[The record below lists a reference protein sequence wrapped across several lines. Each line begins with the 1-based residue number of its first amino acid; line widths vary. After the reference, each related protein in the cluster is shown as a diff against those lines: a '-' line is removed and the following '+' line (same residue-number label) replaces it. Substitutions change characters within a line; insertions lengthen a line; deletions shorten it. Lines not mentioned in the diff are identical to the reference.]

1 MSQHSSLP
9 NDSLIDQATTNST
22 INSPIGNTPATAQTK
37 QRHKLPHYERTDE
50 MRVVVTGMGAVT
62 PLGLD
67 VESSWAK
74 LLKGESGITAISH
87 FDATGYRAQIAGV
100 VKDFDAKQY
109 MNAKDARRYD
119 EFMHYAVAASS
130 MALKNAGF
138 IEEVSATDAPVQGV
152 DQERFGVIL
161 GSGIGGIQNI
171 ENSRDT
177 LREKGASKVSPF
189 IIPGSIVNMAAG
201 LVAIKHCLKGPNL
214 ATSTACTTA
223 THAIGLAARLIAYGD
238 ADVILAG
245 GSEKGSSPLG
255 ISGFGAMHA
264 LSTRNNEPTR
274 ASRPFDKDRDGF
286 VLGDGAGVM
295 VLESLAHAKAR
306 GATILAELVGFGMS
320 DDASHI
326 TAPPEDGRGAA
337 RAMRNALEDA
347 GIEPSVVGYV
357 NAHGTSTPAGD
368 VAESIAIETVF
379 APVKDSILVSST
391 KSMTGHLLGAAGGVE
406 AIFTVLALQHQQV
419 PPTINLEN
427 IEDNCNL
434 DYVANQSRQVDNLQ
448 YAVSNSFGFGGTNGS
463 LIFARWPIKS

>member
-1 MSQHSSLP
+1 MSQHSSSP
-9 NDSLIDQATTNST
+9 NAQAADSNAAT
-22 INSPIGNTPATAQTK
+22 IQQTLRQK
-37 QRHKLPHYERTDE
+37 PPHYERPDE

-67 VESSWAK
+67 VASSWTR
-74 LLKGESGITAISH
+74 LLNGESGIAPITH
-87 FDATGYRAQIAGV
+87 FDATDYRAQIAGV

-119 EFMHYAVAASS
+119 EFIHYAVAASA
-130 MALKNAGF
+130 MALKDAGF
-138 IEEVSATDAPVQGV
+138 IDKISAADTPVQEV
-152 DQERFGVIL
+152 EQERFGVIL
-161 GSGIGGIQNI
+161 GSGIGGIQTI

-177 LREKGASKVSPF
+177 LRDKGAMKVSPF

-201 LVAIKHCLKGPNL
+201 LVAIKHTLQGPNL

-238 ADVILAG
+238 ADVMLAG

-255 ISGFGAMHA
+255 MSGFGAMHA
-264 LSTRNNEPTR
+264 LSTRNDEPTK
-274 ASRPFDKDRDGF
+274 ASRPFDKERDGF
-286 VLGDGAGVM
+286 VLGDGAGVI

-326 TAPPEDGRGAA
+326 TAPPEDGSGAA
-337 RAMRNALEDA
+337 RAMRNALNDA
-347 GIEPSVVGYV
+347 GIEPAVVGYV

-391 KSMTGHLLGAAGGVE
+391 KSMTGHLLGAAGGIE

-419 PPTINLEN
+419 PPTINLDN
-427 IEDNCNL
+427 VEDNCNL
-434 DYVANQSRQVDNLQ
+434 DYVANQSRKVDNLQ

-463 LIFARWPIKS
+463 LIFARWPVQPSS

>member
-1 MSQHSSLP
+1 MSQHS
-9 NDSLIDQATTNST
+9 
-22 INSPIGNTPATAQTK
+22 NSPTVQAENNTDAAPEQKTRQK
-37 QRHKLPHYERTDE
+37 PPHYERSDD
-50 MRVVVTGMGAVT
+50 MRVVITGMGAIT

-67 VESSWAK
+67 VDSSWTS
-74 LLKGESGITAISH
+74 LLKGDSGISTIAH
-87 FDATGYRAQIAGV
+87 FDATEYRAQIAGV

-119 EFMHYAVAASS
+119 DFIHYGIAASA

-138 IEEVSATDAPVQGV
+138 IDEVSAANSPVQGV
-152 DQERFGVIL
+152 DQERFGIIL
-161 GSGIGGIQNI
+161 GSGIGGIQTI
-171 ENSRDT
+171 ENSRDM
-177 LREKGASKVSPF
+177 LREKGATKVSPF

-201 LVAIKHCLKGPNL
+201 LVAIKHNLQGPNL
-214 ATSTACTTA
+214 ATATACTTA
-223 THAIGLAARLIAYGD
+223 THAMGLAARLIAYGD
-238 ADVILAG
+238 ADVMLAG

-255 ISGFGAMHA
+255 MAGFGAMHA
-264 LSTRNNEPTR
+264 LSTRNDEPTK

-286 VLGDGAGVM
+286 VLGDGAGMV

-326 TAPPEDGRGAA
+326 TAPPEDGSGAA
-337 RAMRNALEDA
+337 RAMRNALSDA
-347 GIEPSVVGYV
+347 GIDPSVVGYV

-391 KSMTGHLLGAAGGVE
+391 KSMTGHLLGAAGGIE
-406 AIFTVLALQHQQV
+406 AIFTVLALQHQHV
-419 PPTINLEN
+419 PPTINLDN
-427 IEDNCNL
+427 VEDNCNL
-434 DYVANQSRQVDNLQ
+434 DYVANQSRKVDNLQ

-463 LIFARWPIKS
+463 LIFARWPIAN

>member
-1 MSQHSSLP
+1 MNQQSSTSISQKNANNKRL
-9 NDSLIDQATTNST
+9 
-22 INSPIGNTPATAQTK
+22 
-37 QRHKLPHYERTDE
+37 KLPHNQRPDDA
-50 MRVVVTGMGAVT
+50 RVVVTGMGAIT

-67 VESSWAK
+67 VQSTWTR
-74 LLKGESGITAISH
+74 LLNGESGITTIEH
-87 FDATGYRAQIAGV
+87 FDASDYRTQIAGT
-100 VKDFDAKQY
+100 VKDFDAKRY

-119 EFMHYAVAASS
+119 EFIHYGIAASS
-130 MALKNAGF
+130 MALKDAGF
-138 IEEVSATDAPVQGV
+138 IEAISAEDAPVKEV

-161 GSGIGGIQNI
+161 GSGIGGIQTI

-177 LREKGASKVSPF
+177 LRESGARKVSPF

-201 LVAIKHCLKGPNL
+201 LVAIKHKLKGPNL

-223 THAIGLAARLIAYGD
+223 THAIGLAARLIVYGD
-238 ADVILAG
+238 ADVMLAG

-264 LSTRNNEPTR
+264 LSTRNDEPTK

-286 VLGDGAGVM
+286 VLGDGAGIV

-326 TAPPEDGRGAA
+326 TAPPEDGNGAA
-337 RAMRNALEDA
+337 RAMQNALNDA
-347 GIEPSVVGYV
+347 GIEAAAVGYV

-391 KSMTGHLLGAAGGVE
+391 KSMTGHLLGAAGAIE

-419 PPTINLEN
+419 PPTINLDN

-434 DYVANQSRQVDNLQ
+434 DYVANQSRKVDNLQ
-448 YAVSNSFGFGGTNGS
+448 YGVSNSFGFGGTNGS
-463 LIFARWPIKS
+463 LIFAKWS

>member
-1 MSQHSSLP
+1 MSQHSSP
-9 NDSLIDQATTNST
+9 SKSQIATTDAKRRQK
-22 INSPIGNTPATAQTK
+22 P
-37 QRHKLPHYERTDE
+37 PHYERSDDA
-50 MRVVVTGMGAVT
+50 RVVVTGMGAVT

-67 VESSWAK
+67 VESTWK
-74 LLKGESGITAISH
+74 RLLNGESGIATITH
-87 FDATGYRAQIAGV
+87 FDATDYRAQIAGV

-119 EFMHYAVAASS
+119 DFMQYAVAATS
-130 MALKNAGF
+130 MALEHAGF
-138 IEEVSATDAPVQGV
+138 IDEVSAKDSPVQNV

-161 GSGIGGIQNI
+161 GSGIGGIQTI
-171 ENSRDT
+171 EDSCAMLND
-177 LREKGASKVSPF
+177 KGPKKVSPF

-201 LVAIKHCLKGPNL
+201 LVAIKHTLKGPNL

-238 ADVILAG
+238 ADVMIAG

-255 ISGFGAMHA
+255 MSGFAAMHA
-264 LSTRNNEPTR
+264 LSTRNNEPTK

-286 VLGDGAGVM
+286 VLGDGAGVV
-295 VLESLAHAKAR
+295 VLESLSHAKAR

-326 TAPPEDGRGAA
+326 TAPPEDGSGAA
-337 RAMRNALEDA
+337 RAMRNALNDA
-347 GIEPSVVGYV
+347 GIEPAAVGYV

-391 KSMTGHLLGAAGGVE
+391 KSMTGHLLGAAGGIE
-406 AIFTVLALQHQQV
+406 AIFTVLALQHQHV
-419 PPTINLEN
+419 PPTINLDN
-427 IEDNCNL
+427 VEDNCNL
-434 DYVANQSRQVDNLQ
+434 DYVANQSRKVNSLQ

-463 LIFARWPIKS
+463 LIFARWPVKP

>member
-1 MSQHSSLP
+1 MSQHS
-9 NDSLIDQATTNST
+9 NST
-22 INSPIGNTPATAQTK
+22 TSQADQVSATSAHK
-37 QRHKLPHYERTDE
+37 PRHKPPHYERSDD
-50 MRVVVTGMGAVT
+50 MRVVITGMGAIT

-67 VESSWAK
+67 VDSSWKK
-74 LLKGESGITAISH
+74 LLNGESGIAPITH
-87 FDATGYRAQIAGV
+87 FDAAEYRAKIAGV

-119 EFMHYAVAASS
+119 EFIHYGIAASS
-130 MALKNAGF
+130 MALQNAGF
-138 IEEVSATDAPVQGV
+138 IDQISAADAPVQGV
-152 DQERFGVIL
+152 DQERFGIIL
-161 GSGIGGIQNI
+161 GSGIGGIQTI

-177 LREKGASKVSPF
+177 LREKGALKVSPF
-189 IIPGSIVNMAAG
+189 IIPGSIINMAAG
-201 LVAIKHCLKGPNL
+201 LVAIKHTLKGPNL

-238 ADVILAG
+238 ADVMLAG

-264 LSTRNNEPTR
+264 LSTRNDEPTK
-274 ASRPFDKDRDGF
+274 ASRPFDKARDGF
-286 VLGDGAGVM
+286 VLGDGSGMV

-320 DDASHI
+320 DDAGHI
-326 TAPPEDGRGAA
+326 TAPPEDGNGAA
-337 RAMRNALEDA
+337 RAMRNALHDA
-347 GIEPSVVGYV
+347 GIEPSSVGYV

-406 AIFTVLALQHQQV
+406 AIFTVLSLQYQHV
-419 PPTINLEN
+419 PPTINLDN
-427 IEDNCNL
+427 VEDNCNL
-434 DYVANQSRQVDNLQ
+434 DYVANQSRKVENLQ

-463 LIFARWPIKS
+463 LVFARWPSHE

>member
-1 MSQHSSLP
+1 MNQQSSTSISKKNP
-9 NDSLIDQATTNST
+9 NNKRL
-22 INSPIGNTPATAQTK
+22 
-37 QRHKLPHYERTDE
+37 KLPHNQRPDE
-50 MRVVVTGMGAVT
+50 ARVVVTGMGAIT

-67 VESSWAK
+67 VQSTWTR
-74 LLKGESGITAISH
+74 LINGESGITTIEH
-87 FDATGYRAQIAGV
+87 FDASDYRTQIAGT
-100 VKDFDAKQY
+100 VKDFDAKRY

-119 EFMHYAVAASS
+119 EFIHYGIAASS
-130 MALKNAGF
+130 MALKDAGF
-138 IEEVSATDAPVQGV
+138 IEAISAEDAPVKEV

-161 GSGIGGIQNI
+161 GSGIGGIQTI

-177 LREKGASKVSPF
+177 LRESGARKVSPF

-201 LVAIKHCLKGPNL
+201 LVAIKHKLKGPNL

-223 THAIGLAARLIAYGD
+223 THAIGLAARLIVYGD
-238 ADVILAG
+238 ADVMLAG

-264 LSTRNNEPTR
+264 LSTRNDEPTK

-286 VLGDGAGVM
+286 VLGDGAGIV

-326 TAPPEDGRGAA
+326 TAPPEDGNGAV
-337 RAMRNALEDA
+337 RAMQNALNDG
-347 GIEPSVVGYV
+347 GIEAAAVGYV

-391 KSMTGHLLGAAGGVE
+391 KSMTGHLLGAAGAIE
-406 AIFTVLALQHQQV
+406 AIFTILALQHQQV
-419 PPTINLEN
+419 PPTINLDN

-434 DYVANQSRQVDNLQ
+434 DYVANQSRKVDNLQ
-448 YAVSNSFGFGGTNGS
+448 YGVSNSFGFGGTNGS
-463 LIFARWPIKS
+463 LIFAKWS

>member
-1 MSQHSSLP
+1 MNQQSSTSISKKNP
-9 NDSLIDQATTNST
+9 NNKRL
-22 INSPIGNTPATAQTK
+22 
-37 QRHKLPHYERTDE
+37 KLPHNQRPDE
-50 MRVVVTGMGAVT
+50 ARVVVTGMGAIT

-67 VESSWAK
+67 VQSTWTR
-74 LLKGESGITAISH
+74 LINGESGITTIEH
-87 FDATGYRAQIAGV
+87 FDASDYRTQIAGT
-100 VKDFDAKQY
+100 VKDFDAKRY

-119 EFMHYAVAASS
+119 EFIHYGIAASS
-130 MALKNAGF
+130 MALKDAGF
-138 IEEVSATDAPVQGV
+138 IEAISAEDAPVKEV

-161 GSGIGGIQNI
+161 GSGIGGIQTI

-177 LREKGASKVSPF
+177 LRESGARKVSPF

-201 LVAIKHCLKGPNL
+201 LVAIKHKLKGPNL

-223 THAIGLAARLIAYGD
+223 THAIGLAARLIVYGD
-238 ADVILAG
+238 ADVMLAG

-255 ISGFGAMHA
+255 ISGFGALHA
-264 LSTRNNEPTR
+264 LSTRNDEPTI
-274 ASRPFDKDRDGF
+274 ASRPFDQDRDGF
-286 VLGDGAGVM
+286 VLGDGAGIV

-326 TAPPEDGRGAA
+326 TAPPEDGNGAV
-337 RAMRNALEDA
+337 RAMQNALNDA
-347 GIEPSVVGYV
+347 GIEAAAVGYV

-391 KSMTGHLLGAAGGVE
+391 KSMTGHLLGAAGAIE
-406 AIFTVLALQHQQV
+406 AIFTILALQHQQV
-419 PPTINLEN
+419 PPTINLDN

-434 DYVANQSRQVDNLQ
+434 DYVANQSRKVDNLQ
-448 YAVSNSFGFGGTNGS
+448 YGVSNSFGFGGTNGS
-463 LIFARWPIKS
+463 LIFAKWS

>member
-1 MSQHSSLP
+1 MSQHSSSP
-9 NDSLIDQATTNST
+9 NAQAADSNAA
-22 INSPIGNTPATAQTK
+22 PIQQTLRQK
-37 QRHKLPHYERTDE
+37 PPHYERPDE

-67 VESSWAK
+67 VASSWTR
-74 LLKGESGITAISH
+74 LLNGESGIAPITH
-87 FDATGYRAQIAGV
+87 FDATDYRAQIAGV

-119 EFMHYAVAASS
+119 EFIHYAVAASA
-130 MALKNAGF
+130 MALKDAGF
-138 IEEVSATDAPVQGV
+138 IDKISAADTPVQEV
-152 DQERFGVIL
+152 EQERFGVIL
-161 GSGIGGIQNI
+161 GSGIGGIQTI

-177 LREKGASKVSPF
+177 LRDKGAMKVSPF

-201 LVAIKHCLKGPNL
+201 LVAIKHTLQGPNL

-238 ADVILAG
+238 ADVMLAG

-255 ISGFGAMHA
+255 MSGFGAMHA
-264 LSTRNNEPTR
+264 LSTRNDEPTK
-274 ASRPFDKDRDGF
+274 ASRPFDKERDGF
-286 VLGDGAGVM
+286 VLGDGAGVV

-306 GATILAELVGFGMS
+306 SATILAELVGFGMS

-326 TAPPEDGRGAA
+326 TAPPEDGSGAA
-337 RAMRNALEDA
+337 RAMRNALNDA
-347 GIEPSVVGYV
+347 GIEPAVVGYV

-368 VAESIAIETVF
+368 VAEPIAIEPVF
-379 APVKDSILVSST
+379 RPFKNTFWFTRT
-391 KSMTGHLLGAAGGVE
+391 KSMTGHLLGAAGGIE

-419 PPTINLEN
+419 PPTINLDN
-427 IEDNCNL
+427 VEDNCNL
-434 DYVANQSRQVDNLQ
+434 DYVANQSRKVDNLQ

-463 LIFARWPIKS
+463 LIFARWPVQPSS

>member
-1 MSQHSSLP
+1 MSQNSSSP
-9 NDSLIDQATTNST
+9 IDQATTDDTN
-22 INSPIGNTPATAQTK
+22 NMTAAPV
-37 QRHKLPHYERTDE
+37 HKSRQKPPHYERSDDT
-50 MRVVVTGMGAVT
+50 RVVVTGMGAIT

-67 VESSWAK
+67 VDSSWTK
-74 LLKGESGITAISH
+74 LINGESGISPITH

-100 VKDFDAKQY
+100 IKDFDAKQY

-119 EFMHYAVAASS
+119 EFMHYGVAASA
-130 MALKNAGF
+130 MALKHAGF
-138 IEEVSATDAPVQGV
+138 IKEVSAADAPVQGV
-152 DQERFGVIL
+152 DQDRFGIIL
-161 GSGIGGIQNI
+161 GSGIGGIQTI

-177 LREKGASKVSPF
+177 LHEKGAGKVSPF

-201 LVAIKHCLKGPNL
+201 LVAIKHKLKGPNL

-223 THAIGLAARLIAYGD
+223 THAMGLAARLIAYGD
-238 ADVILAG
+238 ADVMLAG

-255 ISGFGAMHA
+255 IAGFSAMHA
-264 LSTRNNEPTR
+264 LSTHNDEPTK
-274 ASRPFDKDRDGF
+274 ASRPFDKGRDGF
-286 VLGDGAGVM
+286 VLGDGAGVV

-326 TAPPEDGRGAA
+326 TAPPEDGSGAA
-337 RAMRNALEDA
+337 RAMQNALNDA
-347 GIEPSVVGYV
+347 GIESSSVGYV

-379 APVKDSILVSST
+379 SPVKDSILVSST

-406 AIFTVLALQHQQV
+406 AIFTVLALQHQHV
-419 PPTINLEN
+419 PPTINLDD

-434 DYVANQSRQVDNLQ
+434 DYVANQSRKVDNLQ

-463 LIFARWPIKS
+463 LVFARWPISQ

>member
-9 NDSLIDQATTNST
+9 TDSVTEQAINNSDT
-22 INSPIGNTPATAQTK
+22 QA
-37 QRHKLPHYERTDE
+37 HKPRREKRQKPPHYERSDE
-50 MRVVVTGMGAVT
+50 LRVVVTGMGAVT

-67 VESSWAK
+67 VESSWAS
-74 LLKGESGITAISH
+74 LLNGESGIAPITH
-87 FDATGYRAQIAGV
+87 FDATDYRARIAGV
-100 VKDFDAKQY
+100 VKDFDAKHY

-119 EFMHYAVAASS
+119 DFMHYAVAASA

-138 IEEVSATDAPVQGV
+138 IDEVSAADAPVHNV

-161 GSGIGGIQNI
+161 GSGIGGIQTI

-177 LREKGASKVSPF
+177 LREKGAMKVSPF

-201 LVAIKHCLKGPNL
+201 LVAIKHTLKGPNL

-238 ADVILAG
+238 ADVMLAG

-264 LSTRNNEPTR
+264 LSTRNNEPTK
-274 ASRPFDKDRDGF
+274 ASRPFDKERDGF
-286 VLGDGAGVM
+286 VLGDGAGVV

-326 TAPPEDGRGAA
+326 TAPPEDGSGAA
-337 RAMRNALEDA
+337 RAMRNALNDA
-347 GIEPSVVGYV
+347 GIEPSSVGYV

-391 KSMTGHLLGAAGGVE
+391 KSMTGHLLGAAGGIE
-406 AIFTVLALQHQQV
+406 AIFTILALQHQHV
-419 PPTINLEN
+419 PPTINLDN
-427 IEDNCNL
+427 VEDNCNL
-434 DYVANQSRQVDNLQ
+434 DYVANQSRKVENLQ

-463 LIFARWPIKS
+463 LIFARWPVNQ

>member
-1 MSQHSSLP
+1 MNQQSSTSISKKNP
-9 NDSLIDQATTNST
+9 NNKRL
-22 INSPIGNTPATAQTK
+22 
-37 QRHKLPHYERTDE
+37 KLPHNQRPDDA
-50 MRVVVTGMGAVT
+50 RVVVTGMGAIT

-67 VESSWAK
+67 VQSTWTR
-74 LLKGESGITAISH
+74 LLNGESGITTIEH
-87 FDATGYRAQIAGV
+87 FDASDYRTQIAGT
-100 VKDFDAKQY
+100 VKDFDAKRY

-119 EFMHYAVAASS
+119 EFIHYGIAASS
-130 MALKNAGF
+130 MALKDAGF
-138 IEEVSATDAPVQGV
+138 IEAISAEDAPVKEV

-161 GSGIGGIQNI
+161 GSGIGGIQTI

-177 LREKGASKVSPF
+177 LRESGARKVSPF

-201 LVAIKHCLKGPNL
+201 LVAIKHKLKGPNL

-223 THAIGLAARLIAYGD
+223 THAIGLAARLIVYGD
-238 ADVILAG
+238 ADVMLAG

-264 LSTRNNEPTR
+264 LSTRNDEPTK

-286 VLGDGAGVM
+286 VLGDGAGIV

-326 TAPPEDGRGAA
+326 TAPPEDGNGAV
-337 RAMRNALEDA
+337 RAMQNALNDA
-347 GIEPSVVGYV
+347 GIEAAAVGYV

-391 KSMTGHLLGAAGGVE
+391 KSMTGHLLGAAGAIE
-406 AIFTVLALQHQQV
+406 AIFTILALQHQQV
-419 PPTINLEN
+419 PPTINLDN

-434 DYVANQSRQVDNLQ
+434 DYVANQSRKVDNLQ
-448 YAVSNSFGFGGTNGS
+448 YGVSNSFGFGGTNGS
-463 LIFARWPIKS
+463 LIFAKWS